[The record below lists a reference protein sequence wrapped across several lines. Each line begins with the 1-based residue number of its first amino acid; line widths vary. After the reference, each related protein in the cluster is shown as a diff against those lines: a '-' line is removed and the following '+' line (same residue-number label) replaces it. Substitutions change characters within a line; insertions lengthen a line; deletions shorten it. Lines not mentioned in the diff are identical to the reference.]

1 MFASRQDLKYNIF
14 IEIFISYLLLR
25 SKFAYTGDPL
35 NVNEILPC
43 DLAINC
49 CRKYIFI
56 IIFLTL
62 FILNLTL

>member
-14 IEIFISYLLLR
+14 IEFFISYLLLR

-35 NVNEILPC
+35 DVNEILHC
-43 DLAINC
+43 DLAIYC

-62 FILNLTL
+62 FRLNLT

>member
-14 IEIFISYLLLR
+14 IEIFISYLLR
-25 SKFAYTGDPL
+25 SKFAYTGNAL
-35 NVNEILPC
+35 NVNEILHC
-43 DLAINC
+43 DLGINC